1 MLVHFAPASGVILA
15 MLVACFVLVLL
26 FEATN
31 GFHDTSNAV
40 ATVIYTNSLR
50 PVPAVLWSGLLNFA
64 GVLAGGIAVAY
75 ALVEILPP
83 DVLTPPDGAPAVPM
97 LVSIFATALFWNVAT
112 WALGIPN
119 SSSHCVIGALIG
131 VACGDALLQARPLAQ
146 GVDWHQI
153 VEVLEALA
161 LSPILGLVGA
171 GGLYGLLRLL
181 LPAKGHLFEPP
192 EGDKP
197 PVWWLRGLLVLT
209 CTGVS
214 FAHGTNDGQKSIGL
228 IMLTVIGLMPATYAL
243 NPNVPHETA
252 ALGRNAAAA
261 ISLIERHGDDQRERG
276 LVAAR
281 ALVALGEGATGV
293 AANPDDASR
302 SGASGSGTAAAAG
315 STGAGAGAPTVGAPT
330 VGAPAGGASPG
341 AADAPAAAGQPPA
354 QPGAAPAGDQGSN
367 GGKPPPPAARPAT
380 RAQLRGDVY
389 DVLAE
394 LHHVGEAPAGVSKAE
409 AAEAKRLHAAMGPP
423 VQYAPI
429 WVRVLSALCLGLGT
443 TIGYKR
449 VVRTLGEKLGH
460 GHMTPGQGASA
471 ELVGA
476 VLIGTAGFTGLPVST
491 THIVT
496 SGITGTMITGGQ
508 GVQGGML
515 VRIAL
520 AWLLTLPVTIL
531 LAGGLFYV
539 LDNPRF

>member
-1 MLVHFAPASGVILA
+1 MLVHFAPSSGVVLA
-15 MLVACFVLVLL
+15 MLTACFVLVLL

-40 ATVIYTNSLR
+40 ATVIYTNALK
-50 PVPAVLWSGLLNFA
+50 PVPAVLWSGLLNFL
-64 GVLAGGIAVAY
+64 GVMVGGIAVAY

-83 DVLTPPDGAPAVPM
+83 DVLTPPDGAPSVPM
-97 LVSIFATALFWNVAT
+97 LVSIFATALFWNVLT

-119 SSSHCVIGALIG
+119 SSSHCIIGALIG
-131 VACGDALLQARPLAQ
+131 VACGDALLQSRTLAE

-153 VEVLEALA
+153 IVVLEALA
-161 LSPILGLVGA
+161 LSPVIGLLGA
-171 GGLYGLLRLL
+171 GGLYGLLRVV
-181 LPAKGHLFEPP
+181 LPRGGHLFEPP
-192 EGDKP
+192 EDGLP

-214 FAHGTNDGQKSIGL
+214 FSHGTNDGQKSIGL

-243 NPNVPHETA
+243 NPNVPQQMA

-261 ISLIERHGDDQRERG
+261 IPLVERYGDDRKERG
-276 LVAAR
+276 LNAAR
-281 ALVALGEGATGV
+281 ALQATGT
-293 AANPDDASR
+293 R
-302 SGASGSGTAAAAG
+302 AG
-315 STGAGAGAPTVGAPT
+315 EIATN
-330 VGAPAGGASPG
+330 APATQ
-341 AADAPAAAGQPPA
+341 PATEVSST
-354 QPGAAPAGDQGSN
+354 QPGGPGSAVVQPAPSASV
-367 GGKPPPPAARPAT
+367 PAT

-389 DVLAE
+389 DVLAQLKHAGEVAGLSKDDKAQVARLRAE
-394 LHHVGEAPAGVSKAE
+394 L
-409 AAEAKRLHAAMGPP
+409 GPP

-443 TIGYKR
+443 MVGYKR
-449 VVRTLGEKLGH
+449 IVKTLGERLGR

-491 THIVT
+491 THIIT
-496 SGITGTMITGGQ
+496 SGITGTMLTGGQ

-520 AWLLTLPVTIL
+520 AWLFTLPVTIV